1 MKTVYQELGLPR
13 IINASG
19 RMTALG
25 VSTASEST
33 AEALRAASQNY
44 VEIAALMDA
53 AGERIAAH
61 TGGEDACPTAG
72 AAAGI
77 AVAVAGCIAKGSVAI
92 TQRLP
97 DSQGLANQVILQ
109 KGHSINF
116 GASIPQMIRL
126 GGGVPVEVGSANH
139 TQREQ
144 IVDAIGADTVAL
156 MYVVSH
162 HCVQK
167 GVVGLAEMISI
178 AHEVGLPIIVDAA
191 AEEDLKKYI
200 ALGANLVIYS
210 GSKAIE
216 GPISGFVTGQADLIA
231 SCKLQS
237 YGIARPMKIG
247 KEGIVGLLAALG
259 NYVQRDTPAIKQAE
273 KEKIAYLLEELS
285 GLEALKCTMTQDS
298 AGRDITRLRIEVDSD
313 KAGMTCLEM
322 ISELERGD
330 ISIRTRNHHAN
341 LGIIE
346 IDPRPLVGD
355 DPEQI
360 VKKFKRILLNH
371 G

>member
-25 VSTASEST
+25 VSTASETT

-53 AGERIAAH
+53 AGKRIAAV

-77 AVAVAGCIAKGSVAI
+77 AVAVAGCIAKGSIAI

-97 DSQGLANQVILQ
+97 DSQGLANEVILQ
-109 KGHSINF
+109 KGQSINF
-116 GASIPQMIRL
+116 GASIPQMILL
-126 GGGVPVEVGSANH
+126 GGGKPVEVGSANH
-139 TQREQ
+139 TQPEQ
-144 IVDAIGADTVAL
+144 ISDAIGPNTAAL

-167 GVVGLAEMISI
+167 GVVGLAEIISI
-178 AHEVGLPIIVDAA
+178 VHEAKLPVIVDAA
-191 AEEDLKKYI
+191 AEEDLRKYV
-200 ALGANLVIYS
+200 ALGADLVIYS

-216 GPISGFVTGQADLIA
+216 GPISGFVTGRADLIA
-231 SCKLQS
+231 SCKMQS

-247 KEGIVGLLAALG
+247 KEGIVGLLAALDH
-259 NYVQRDTPAIKQAE
+259 YVHRDTQAIKRAE
-273 KEKIAYLLEELS
+273 KEKIEYLYQELS
-285 GLEALKCTMTQDS
+285 KLESLKCTLAEDS
-298 AGRDITRLRIEVDSD
+298 AGREIT
-313 KAGMTCLEM
+313 
-322 ISELERGD
+322 
-330 ISIRTRNHHAN
+330 
-341 LGIIE
+341 
-346 IDPRPLVGD
+346 
-355 DPEQI
+355 
-360 VKKFKRILLNH
+360 
-371 G
+371 

>member
-25 VSTASEST
+25 VSTASENT
-33 AEALRAASQNY
+33 AEALRAASQSY

-53 AGERIAAH
+53 AGKQIAAV

-77 AVAVAGCIAKGSVAI
+77 AVAVAGCIAKGSIAI

-97 DSQGLANQVILQ
+97 DSEGLANEVILQ
-109 KGHSINF
+109 KGHSVNF
-116 GASIPQMIRL
+116 GASIPQMIML
-126 GGGVPVEVGSANH
+126 GGGKPVEVGSANH

-144 IVDAIGADTVAL
+144 IVDAISPNTAAL
-156 MYVVSH
+156 IYVVSH

-167 GVVGLAEMISI
+167 GVVSLADVIAI
-178 AHEVGLPIIVDAA
+178 AHDAQLPVIVDAA

-200 ALGANLVIYS
+200 ALGADLVIYS

-216 GPISGFVTGQADLIA
+216 GPISGFVTGRGDLIA

-247 KEGIVGLLAALG
+247 KEGIVGLLAALD
-259 NYVQRDTPAIKQAE
+259 NYVNRDTPAIKRAE
-273 KEKIAYLLEELS
+273 KEKIETLYQELS
-285 GLEALKCTMTQDS
+285 KLEALKCALVQDS
-298 AGRDITRLRIEVDSD
+298 AGRDITRLQIEVDPE
-313 KAGMTCLEM
+313 KAGMTCLEL
-322 ISELERGD
+322 IAKLEAGD
-330 ISIRTRNHHAN
+330 TSIRTRNHHAN

-355 DPEQI
+355 DTVQI
-360 VKKFKRILLNH
+360 VNKFKRIFANH
-371 G
+371 D